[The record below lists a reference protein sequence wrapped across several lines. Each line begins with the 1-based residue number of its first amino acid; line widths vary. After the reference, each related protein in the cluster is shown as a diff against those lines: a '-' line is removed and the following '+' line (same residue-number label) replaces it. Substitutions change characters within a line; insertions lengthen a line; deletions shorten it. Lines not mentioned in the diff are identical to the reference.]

1 MLQNGRKKSEDSTP
15 GDEREPQQPVFVGHE
30 RASDSKFGWEQQQ
43 AVTRDLR
50 PPLTEAS
57 SSGLLQTSNAD
68 CGTGELRM
76 VFEINDLSKYILQG
90 G

>member
-1 MLQNGRKKSEDSTP
+1 MLQAGRKKSEDSAP
-15 GDEREPQQPVFVGHE
+15 GDEREPQQPVFVGNE
-30 RASDSKFGWEQQQ
+30 RASGSKFGWKQQ

-50 PPLTEAS
+50 PPLTEES

-68 CGTGELRM
+68 CGAGALRM

-90 G
+90 R